1 MAYQNGTA
9 QEHSSPALHLHSSK
23 DLYTSEVTH
32 RVANSLCLLAST
44 VSLRARHVAKQPR
57 LMTSCE
63 VSRVLDEISAQIAA
77 VGQLHRDIATQPD
90 AAHLDL
96 NDHLRR
102 LCESI
107 IAAVAQPGQFEL
119 LPSMAR
125 ACAVKTD
132 KILPICMIVTEA
144 VTNSLK
150 YAHPTGVRGTLE
162 VGCRRDAD
170 GSAVIEIADDGIGL
184 PEDFDPLADG
194 GLGSRT
200 MAILARQLGA
210 EIRYISRPIGL
221 CFQLRLPPAMVL

>member
-1 MAYQNGTA
+1 MAYQNGA
-9 QEHSSPALHLHSSK
+9 VHEHPGPELHLHSNQ

-32 RVANSLCLLAST
+32 RIANSLCLLAST
-44 VSLRARHVAKQPR
+44 VSLRARHFSKQPR
-57 LMTSCE
+57 LMSSSE
-63 VSRVLDEISAQIAA
+63 VAHLLDEISARIAA

-96 NDHLRR
+96 NEHLRN

-119 LPSMAR
+119 LPSATG

-162 VGCRRDAD
+162 IGCRRDSD
-170 GSAVIEIADDGIGL
+170 GSAVIEVADDGVGL

-194 GLGSRT
+194 GLGSQT
-200 MAILARQLGA
+200 MNILARQLGA
-210 EIRYISRPIGL
+210 EISFIARPIGL
-221 CFQLRLPPAMVL
+221 CFQLRLPASMVL